1 MTTILTGRSVLI
13 VEDEPLIAMEIVQ
26 AFERAGALVLGANT
40 VEQALLL
47 LDNGGLS
54 AAVVDHGL
62 SDGDSSRLCERL
74 KELDIP
80 FVLHSGY
87 SNLDGPCRGAPFVAK
102 PASPDVLVTTL
113 ERLFR
118 GRAQIMN

>member
-1 MTTILTGRSVLI
+1 MTRILTGRAVLI
-13 VEDEPLIAMEIVQ
+13 VEDEPLIAMEIVR

-87 SNLDGPCRGAPFVAK
+87 SNLDGPCRGAPFVSK